1 MKWTTKPSILLA
13 SRFQSLDTNRF
24 DCIELYSDSG
34 APQWRYQLRIV
45 DRQATKNGGPPCA
58 VVLIPAGRESEYIFN
73 SKRGLQSVA
82 ASANCS
88 RLIAVAFQR
97 LYHYASQESVQEEL
111 REMVVYLCQDG
122 IFLLSTKQRQQ
133 SPKLENSL
141 QIPFLALQGLGER
154 NVLARGSTPS
164 TGEYIVEQTLVE
176 SQQWARRLYFL
187 NNPNV
192 IQSQVYLKQSVG
204 CNNNYEDDLLDD
216 EEDGQKNNQGQQID
230 TMQLAFEYHTQ
241 MVAGYL
247 MLQTNRPHTNAL
259 VVGLGGGGLP
269 NFLQTTMFERVT
281 AVELDPG
288 VVEIARKHF
297 ELNESINVMVGNGLE
312 IGNKLPLTEQQ
323 DLLVIDV
330 DSKDISVG
338 MTCPPKDFVSTSYL
352 EKIKSL
358 VQGVLAINVS
368 ARDPALLQQVES
380 HLLQV
385 YGDGNVYLS
394 KDDSSNED
402 DEEAAVNVVLFAVQ
416 NASPNASETDH
427 VKSQCDKMG
436 FIPELTSDIINYAT
450 ELKTIKQQQTKKNKK
465 KRNSK
470 KR

>member
-1 MKWTTKPSILLA
+1 
-13 SRFQSLDTNRF
+13 
-24 DCIELYSDSG
+24 
-34 APQWRYQLRIV
+34 
-45 DRQATKNGGPPCA
+45 
-58 VVLIPAGRESEYIFN
+58 
-73 SKRGLQSVA
+73 
-82 ASANCS
+82 
-88 RLIAVAFQR
+88 
-97 LYHYASQESVQEEL
+97 
-111 REMVVYLCQDG
+111 
-122 IFLLSTKQRQQ
+122 
-133 SPKLENSL
+133 
-141 QIPFLALQGLGER
+141 
-154 NVLARGSTPS
+154 
-164 TGEYIVEQTLVE
+164 
-176 SQQWARRLYFL
+176 
-187 NNPNV
+187 
-192 IQSQVYLKQSVG
+192 
-204 CNNNYEDDLLDD
+204 
-216 EEDGQKNNQGQQID
+216 
-230 TMQLAFEYHTQ
+230 
-241 MVAGYL
+241 
-247 MLQTNRPHTNAL
+247 
-259 VVGLGGGGLP
+259 
-269 NFLQTTMFERVT
+269 
-281 AVELDPG
+281 
-288 VVEIARKHF
+288 
-297 ELNESINVMVGNGLE
+297 MVGNGLE

-352 EKIKSL
+352 EKIKGL

-368 ARDPALLQQVES
+368 ARDPALLKQVES

-450 ELKTIKQQQTKKNKK
+450 ELKPVKQQQTKKNKK